1 MNTLKNCLAAFAL
14 MLGTLA
20 ASQTATPTRQGVKI
34 DNAGQGFC
42 TEVMFYSPSIVR
54 IVKYP
59 CPPPVIDKPGLESL
73 SVIMKPESTKFSL
86 KEQEGRVVLASSE
99 VTVTVDKQTGTLR
112 FADRQGRSLL
122 VEQGKPFF
130 KLHQGDA
137 DEGDYQVAQT
147 FKLDTDE
154 AIYGLGQLQTGKM
167 SQRNQQKYLIQSN
180 LEDVVTFFQSV
191 KGYGLYWD
199 NYSPTTFTDNAEG
212 TTFDSEVGERVDYY
226 FLYGGNADGVVA
238 RMRTLTGQ
246 VPMFPLWTYGYWQSK
261 ETLQESG

>member
-1 MNTLKNCLAAFAL
+1 MSTMNTLKNCLAAFAL

-20 ASQTATPTRQGVKI
+20 AAQTVTPTRQGVKI

-59 CPPPVIDKPGLESL
+59 CPPPATDKPGLESL

-122 VEQGKPFF
+122 AEQGKPFLNCI
-130 KLHQGDA
+130 K
-137 DEGDYQVAQT
+137 V
-147 FKLDTDE
+147 
-154 AIYGLGQLQTGKM
+154 M
-167 SQRNQQKYLIQSN
+167 
-180 LEDVVTFFQSV
+180 
-191 KGYGLYWD
+191 
-199 NYSPTTFTDNAEG
+199 PTKETIKWRRP
-212 TTFDSEVGERVDYY
+212 SSW
-226 FLYGGNADGVVA
+226 
-238 RMRTLTGQ
+238 TLTK
-246 VPMFPLWTYGYWQSK
+246 PSTASDNCKLAR
-261 ETLQESG
+261 